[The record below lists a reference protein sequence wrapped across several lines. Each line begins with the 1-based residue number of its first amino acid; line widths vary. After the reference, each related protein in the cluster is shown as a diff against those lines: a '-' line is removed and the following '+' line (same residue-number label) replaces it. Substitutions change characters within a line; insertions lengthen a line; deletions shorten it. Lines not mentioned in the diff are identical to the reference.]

1 MIKFFE
7 FKNFK
12 VGFTLAEVLITLG
25 IIGVVAAITI
35 PTLIANTN
43 GSKYRSQF
51 KKTVSTIIQA
61 VRLNQANYDFTFA
74 DVSEQCGGRDF
85 EKHTSDTKMS
95 ICAILN
101 SNLAGKQ
108 GIYRDKDLRQSLGY
122 SFNGNAVGLSKADG
136 QYTLYILAD
145 GSIIGVRSI
154 SFQKSCALAIGE
166 SLADKLTSGD
176 FHHCTGFIDVNG
188 TSLPNQETMC
198 SVGTTTK
205 DVTAD
210 CIVNNRDIKD
220 VFPIVYHD
228 ATVEGATNAVRY
240 ILQTSK

>member
-1 MIKFFE
+1 MRKFFE

-12 VGFTLAEVLITLG
+12 LGFTLAEVLITLG
-25 IIGVVAAITI
+25 IIGVVAAMTI
-35 PTLIANTN
+35 PNLIANTN
-43 GSKYRSQF
+43 GNKYRSQL

-74 DVSEQCGGRDF
+74 DVSEQCGGKDF
-85 EKHTSDTKMS
+85 QTHTSDTKMS

-108 GIYRDKDLRQSLGY
+108 GVYRDKDIRQSLGY
-122 SFNGNAVGLSKADG
+122 SFKGNAVGLSHADG
-136 QYTLYILAD
+136 QYTLYLLAD

-154 SFQKSCALAIGE
+154 SFQKSCSLAIGE
-166 SLADKLTSGD
+166 SLSEKLVSGD

-198 SVGTTTK
+198 SKGTTTK
-205 DVTAD
+205 DINAE
-210 CIVNNRDIKD
+210 CIVKSKDMKD

-228 ATVEGATNAVRY
+228 ATVEAATNATRY
-240 ILQTSK
+240 VLQSTK